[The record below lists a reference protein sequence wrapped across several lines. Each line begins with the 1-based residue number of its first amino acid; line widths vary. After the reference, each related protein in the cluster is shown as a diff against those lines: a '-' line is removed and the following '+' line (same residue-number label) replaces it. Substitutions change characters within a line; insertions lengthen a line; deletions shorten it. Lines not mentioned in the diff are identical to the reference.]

1 MVLVVTI
8 GLPLFFVIRAL
19 MTLLAEMRFFGQNRP
34 VRIFWA
40 YGIHLSFVIIVLRSN
55 FFGGKP
61 DFAHFHRYAGGKN
74 SSLDCPGLL
83 TTMFGLVC
91 SNQ

>member
-1 MVLVVTI
+1 
-8 GLPLFFVIRAL
+8 
-19 MTLLAEMRFFGQNRP
+19 
-34 VRIFWA
+34 
-40 YGIHLSFVIIVLRSN
+40 LSFVIIVLRSN